1 MVAGMNADVRCDRRG
16 EPRAGRGDPVGRG
29 HALPAVSGCAA
40 PVRDRLHPHRAR
52 RRGRHRDRDPAAGP
66 LQRLLATRVLLPA
79 ELMVRRADSTE
90 VIGNVLVAKSRGA
103 GYGKHRRPLRA
114 SRVDRPP
121 IVAGRARAALAVALP
136 PQRRPCGPGRPGSC
150 WSGRR
155 TVADIVLAATRAGC
169 WLLAGCDRLIDPSDG
184 SRGLLSAVRDV
195 HEFTNRGMMR
205 LFIAVLPGD
214 AHRSAQTG
222 LLSLLGLSDHEDTP
236 HRRLLSGVG
245 GSPGMSVRLSRP
257 DERVR
262 SLT

>member
-1 MVAGMNADVRCDRRG
+1 MLAGMNGDMRCDRRR

-40 PVRDRLHPHRAR
+40 PVRDRPHPHRAR

-90 VIGNVLVAKSRGA
+90 VIGNALVAKSRGA

-205 LFIAVLPGD
+205 LFIPSCLVMRIDLP
-214 AHRSAQTG
+214 
-222 LLSLLGLSDHEDTP
+222 
-236 HRRLLSGVG
+236 RRDFCPFWGYPTMRTLRIG
-245 GSPGMSVRLSRP
+245 GSCLALVGRLACRCGSP
-257 DERVR
+257 D
-262 SLT
+262 LTKGSGR